1 MKRETDCCFTGP
13 RPPRLPAGGRENAP
27 EMLVLR
33 EKLRRAV
40 QDAYDD
46 GYRAFFCGMAEG
58 FDLLAAE
65 AVLELCSKYS
75 DAHLVEAFPSPE
87 SRTHH
92 SPEVCKR
99 IEAITAKSG
108 AVIYCRE
115 HYAKGCELSR
125 NAFMVRNC
133 RRIIG
138 YYNGLSNGTAHC
150 WKLAL
155 SQGLEAVNLYDG
167 KIFE

>member
-13 RPPRLPAGGRENAP
+13 RPPRLPAGGREDAP
-27 EMLVLR
+27 EMLELK
-33 EKLRRAV
+33 EKLRLAV
-40 QDAYDD
+40 RMAYDD
-46 GYRAFFCGMAEG
+46 GYRAFICGMAEG

-65 AVLELCSKYS
+65 AVLELCSKFP
-75 DAHLVEAFPSPE
+75 DAHLVAAFPSPE

-92 SPEVCKR
+92 SLPVRER
-99 IEAITAKSG
+99 IERITAG
-108 AVIYCRE
+108 AGLICYCRKS
-115 HYAKGCELSR
+115 YVKGCELER
-125 NAFMVRNC
+125 NAFMVRSC
-133 RRIIG
+133 SRIIG

-155 SQGLEAVNLYDG
+155 SQRLETVNLYDG